1 MQVPSIHNPR
11 SFNCAQEVITLV
23 CFSIIE
29 ADPVAARHLDDAS
42 VEVMAFDL
50 NDATVDLEKIEDCAV
65 ELLRRKHQTGA
76 VARLIDRAINTAKM
90 QRSAWE

>member
-1 MQVPSIHNPR
+1 
-11 SFNCAQEVITLV
+11 
-23 CFSIIE
+23 
-29 ADPVAARHLDDAS
+29 
-42 VEVMAFDL
+42 MAFDL